1 MCRFRQEQEAILR
14 KKEEERREQLAEKA
28 KTRESYRE
36 KMSNVM
42 RIDVSSIDYVFFFVA
57 ILLHKVHLNKF
68 FKFQDLK
75 PINGKKYAL
84 SERFC

>member
-1 MCRFRQEQEAILR
+1 MILIRLFLCRFRQEQEAILR

-42 RIDVSSIDYVFFFVA
+42 RIDVSSIDYVMFFFRSDA
-57 ILLHKVHLNKF
+57 
-68 FKFQDLK
+68 
-75 PINGKKYAL
+75 A
-84 SERFC
+84 S